1 MHGGMGEETWM
12 GRVASPPRQAFV
24 THLTSHPCACS
35 SWGAWATTPSLYEQ
49 RDNPLGNKKYTN

>member
-35 SWGAWATTPSLYEQ
+35 S
-49 RDNPLGNKKYTN
+49 